1 MIFELPYL
9 EICAEIFDK
18 RFKNRVLHKVDI
30 QQEKCL
36 NVSIGELN
44 ESLVGNELKKI
55 WREGLSLRF
64 QFKNYAVLEMSLSD
78 SAELRVIEQNLDDA
92 DSSLLSLYFSGGQM
106 LSVKGSE
113 EFSRFRLNPVHEIV
127 PDVFSKEM
135 TSEYLISLLS
145 NTEEEIKL
153 ILVDQ
158 GLIRGIG
165 EAYADEILWYAEISP
180 FSIASKIPLDKV
192 KILYKTIKYV
202 LLDAIKET
210 RKLNTLK
217 FDKADP
223 DLLMIHNAGKK
234 NSPTGKTIKIKI
246 WKDTATYY
254 TDEQMVYK

>member
-1 MIFELPYL
+1 MFELPYL

-36 NVSIGELN
+36 NVSIEELK
-44 ESLVGNELKKI
+44 EMLVENELKKI
-55 WREGLSLRF
+55 WRDGLSLRF

-78 SAELRVIEQNLDDA
+78 SAQLHVIEQNSDDV
-92 DSSLLSLYFSGGQM
+92 DSGLLNLYFSGGQM
-106 LSVKGSE
+106 LSVRDSE
-113 EFSRFRLNPVHEIV
+113 ELSKFRLNPVHEIV
-127 PDVFSKEM
+127 PDVFSKEI
-135 TSEYLISLLS
+135 TSEYLVNLLS
-145 NTEEEIKL
+145 NTEKEIKL

-158 GLIRGIG
+158 GLIRGVG

-210 RKLNTLK
+210 RKRNALK
-217 FDKADP
+217 FDKVDP
-223 DLLMIHNAGKK
+223 DLLMIHNAGRK
-234 NSPTGKTIKIKI
+234 NSPTGKTIKVKI
-246 WKDTATYY
+246 WNDTTTYY
-254 TDEQMVYK
+254 TDEQMLYK